1 MAEENLIWLV
11 YACVMLFLIYLFRS
25 EWVEDRELKSHVD
38 RAKTDK
44 EREHAIHVYQRG
56 MSHRTGMMA
65 ATLIA
70 AVVISVFFY
79 WRFAV

>member
-1 MAEENLIWLV
+1 MTENDFIWLI
-11 YACVMLFLIYLFRS
+11 YIGGMLFFIYSFWS
-25 EWVEDRELKSHVD
+25 EWVEDRELKSHVT

-65 ATLIA
+65 ACFIA
-70 AVVISVFFY
+70 AVGISVFFY
-79 WRFAV
+79 LSYAV